1 VPIPFLSGC
10 QDYCIGSIMKVTRR
24 VIEII
29 FALLL
34 VAVIYGSVR
43 G

>member
-1 VPIPFLSGC
+1 
-10 QDYCIGSIMKVTRR
+10 MKVTRR